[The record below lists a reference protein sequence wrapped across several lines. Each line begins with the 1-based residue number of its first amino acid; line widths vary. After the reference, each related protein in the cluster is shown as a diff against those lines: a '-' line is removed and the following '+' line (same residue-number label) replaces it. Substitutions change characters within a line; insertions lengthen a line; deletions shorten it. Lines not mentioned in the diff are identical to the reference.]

1 MNQNVDH
8 LKKLTD
14 EGYLTRHCVI
24 KQLYADLPEIHNC
37 PLLSSL
43 VGILLIYFEKNQV
56 YYLLYNWLQS
66 TTTLA
71 TSDNQISSDDNAM
84 RDLGI
89 FSSVFEDT
97 SVSRSSSNGKYRAN
111 S

>member
-1 MNQNVDH
+1 M
-8 LKKLTD
+8 
-14 EGYLTRHCVI
+14 I

-37 PLLSSL
+37 PLLPSL
-43 VGILLIYFEKNQV
+43 VGILLIYFEKNQA

-66 TTTLA
+66 STSLA

-89 FSSVFEDT
+89 VNFVSCEDI
-97 SVSRSSSNGKYRAN
+97 SVSRSNSNGSYRAN
-111 S
+111 T